1 MNLYPFLHCLDFAS
15 VLLLTGLY
23 PTTKKLLLSVHSA
36 IKRETK
42 EVKGIWFSFSSCF
55 SVLPGKPPKFQ
66 NLRLFLRQFQP
77 IFSKALF
84 QSLPEY
90 LRFVWI
96 LKTADKIITVANQIT
111 FTLTLSLYDYIKPVV
126 QYIMQIYI
134 CKYWAGSIS
143 LCKVA
148 DYAK

>member
-1 MNLYPFLHCLDFAS
+1 MVFYPFFHQFYLATEF
-15 VLLLTGLY
+15 LLACLY
-23 PTTKKLLLSVHSA
+23 PTTEKLFSSVHSTV
-36 IKRETK
+36 KRETK
-42 EVKGIWFSFSSCF
+42 KVKGIWFSFSSCF

-143 LCKVA
+143 LCKESN
-148 DYAK
+148 YAK